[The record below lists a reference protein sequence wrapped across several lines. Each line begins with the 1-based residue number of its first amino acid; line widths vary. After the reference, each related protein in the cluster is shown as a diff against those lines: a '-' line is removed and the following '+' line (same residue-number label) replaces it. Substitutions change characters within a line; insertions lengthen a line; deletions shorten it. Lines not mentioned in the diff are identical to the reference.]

1 MYLSS
6 ISRDDTN
13 SDGDQP
19 KRKKV
24 RVMSET
30 DAIDKDECCV
40 CFATYEDD
48 VKEENGRT
56 WIWCSCGGWLHE
68 DCSFPVSPAMPDEFC
83 PYCVW

>member
-1 MYLSS
+1 MYLFS

-13 SDGDQP
+13 SDDNQP

-56 WIWCSCGGWLHE
+56 WVWCSCGRWLHE
-68 DCSFPVSPAMPDEFC
+68 DCSFPVSPAMSDELC
-83 PYCVW
+83 PYCER